1 MFAAVVLR
9 LRQSGVTRT
18 SEVFATRRRLAGVV
32 RFKFVYFRRSL
43 IFAALPKVNKPICWC
58 VVVGLSITISTRERS
73 LYNPIIG
80 LVRRSGNS
88 STTYAMVMS
97 NTPPIA
103 WLQAYKVPSQIGG
116 ILPI

>member
-32 RFKFVYFRRSL
+32 RFKFVYFRRTL

-58 VVVGLSITISTRERS
+58 VVVGLSITIST
-73 LYNPIIG
+73 YIIG

-88 STTYAMVMS
+88 SMTYAMVMS